1 MKWQDKYNELIGLIY
16 IPIII
21 EMEINYMIIIIII
34 LLLLLINKSI
44 IILSHWCIIL
54 WITYIFQYNDCNI
67 GIIIIILICID
78 IISILQIILL
88 PINIP
93 GNGPWYY
100 LLYQSI
106 MTIII
111 WWFIIIYYEFIN

>member
-67 GIIIIILICID
+67 GIIIIINKNKCN
-78 IISILQIILL
+78 ILYIYIILL
-88 PINIP
+88 
-93 GNGPWYY
+93 YTYKY
-100 LLYQSI
+100 LY
-106 MTIII
+106 T
-111 WWFIIIYYEFIN
+111 EKR